1 MATFAPLTVASAV
14 ADGITPYVTG
24 RGQEFVQLHQRLG
37 PYAKYL
43 YFNFELNFD
52 SHGATSFAR
61 EHMSLPLGIVCAYV
75 MLVFGVAHYKKDKE
89 RHDLR
94 MPLVAWNLLLC
105 VFSFMGALRTVPD
118 LMYRLG
124 TSETLSDTICT
135 KSADSWGSGATGFWV
150 MLFIFSKIP
159 ELVDT
164 AFIVLRKRPLLFL
177 HWYHHVTVL
186 MYCWHSYATEA
197 PQALYF
203 VAMNY
208 SVHAIMY
215 GYYCLMALKIKPPVP
230 PVVITAAQISQMV
243 VGVVVQVAASIK
255 YLYAGAESC
264 DVNGAN
270 VFWGGLMYGSYLLL
284 FSKFALD
291 RYLSKPNK
299 AAKKL
304 E

>member
-1 MATFAPLTVASAV
+1 MTTFAPLTVASAI
-14 ADGITPYVTG
+14 ADGLTPYTNS
-24 RGQEFVQLHQRLG
+24 RGEQFVQLHQRLG

-43 YFNFELNFD
+43 YFDFELNFD
-52 SHGATSFAR
+52 SHPATEFAR
-61 EHMSLPLGIVCAYV
+61 RNSAIPLVAVVAYV
-75 MLVFGVAHYKKDKE
+75 ILVFGVAHYKKTRE

-94 MPLVAWNLLLC
+94 MPLVYWNLFLC
-105 VFSFMGALRTVPD
+105 VFSFLGALRTVPD

-124 TSETLSDTICT
+124 SSESLSETICT
-135 KSADSWGSGATGFWV
+135 PSSSSWGVGATGLWV

-177 HWYHHVTVL
+177 HWYHHITVL
-186 MYCWHSYATEA
+186 LYCWHSYATEA

-215 GYYCLMALKIKPPVP
+215 GYYCLMALKIKPPIP

-243 VGVVVQVAASIK
+243 VGVIVQVAASIK
-255 YLYAGAESC
+255 YLRGAESC
-264 DVNGAN
+264 DLNGWN
-270 VFWGGLMYGSYLLL
+270 VFWGGLMYASYLFL
-284 FSKFALD
+284 FSKFAVE
-291 RYLSKPNK
+291 RYLAKPK
-299 AAKKL
+299 AAKKV

>member
-1 MATFAPLTVASAV
+1 MTSVLRPLSVASAV
-14 ADGITPYVTG
+14 ADGITPYVNV
-24 RGQEFVQLHQRLG
+24 RGDEFIQLHQRLG

-43 YFNFELNFD
+43 YFNFELNFE
-52 SHGATSFAR
+52 SHYATEFAR
-61 EHMSLPLGIVCAYV
+61 NHMYLPLLIVAAYV
-75 MLVFGVAHYKKDKE
+75 ALVFGTAHYKKDKE

-94 MPLVAWNLLLC
+94 MPLVYWNFLLC

-118 LMYRLG
+118 LLYRLG
-124 TSETLSDTICT
+124 SSETLGETICSP
-135 KSADSWGSGATGFWV
+135 SASSWGSGATGLWV
-150 MLFIFSKIP
+150 MLFVFSKVP
-159 ELVDT
+159 ELIDT
-164 AFIVLRKRPLLFL
+164 AFITLRKRPLLFL
-177 HWYHHVTVL
+177 HWYHHVTVCL
-186 MYCWHSYATEA
+186 YCWHSYATEA

-203 VAMNY
+203 VAMNF

-243 VGVVVQVAASIK
+243 VGVIVQAGASIK
-255 YLYAGAESC
+255 YLTGASC

-270 VFWGGLMYGSYLLL
+270 VFWGGIMYGSYLFL
-284 FSKFALD
+284 FGKFAVD
-291 RYLSKPNK
+291 RYLAKPK